1 MPSARIWTE
10 GADATLREMLAAG
23 QSFDDTAA
31 ALGVARWTAVERAR
45 RIGARRIVAEPE
57 QVEAAPDDPWR
68 APLPAGHPVSWG
80 VIARGMEW
88 PSGA

>member
-1 MPSARIWTE
+1 MPSARIWTSD
-10 GADATLREMLAAG
+10 ADATLRDMLAAG

-31 ALGVARWTAVERAR
+31 ALGIARWTAVERAR

-57 QVEAAPDDPWR
+57 PVEAAPDDPWR

-80 VIARGMEW
+80 PISQGREW
-88 PSGA
+88 ST